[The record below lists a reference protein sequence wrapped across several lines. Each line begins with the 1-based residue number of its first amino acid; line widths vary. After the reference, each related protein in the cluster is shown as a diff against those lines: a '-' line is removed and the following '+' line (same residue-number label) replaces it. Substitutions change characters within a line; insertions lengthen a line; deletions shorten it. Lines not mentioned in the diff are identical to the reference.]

1 MRNFV
6 FLLLGIFITIQ
17 SQAQFN
23 AKDPKKYIVADI
35 QVEGAEYSDKNAIIA
50 VSGVAVGD
58 VVQIPGQ
65 EISDI
70 IKRLW
75 KENIFSDVRVRYSNI
90 NEQTISL
97 VIEVTERPRIAQFS
111 FEGISKSQADDL
123 REKINFIRGT
133 ILTDSKQQ
141 SAKRIIRN
149 FYVEK
154 GFYNTSVTINSDPDK
169 VLKNGVAVKIIVDRG
184 NKVKI
189 DQIIVNNNEA
199 LTDQKVIK
207 KLKKIHVKNGLK
219 FWQRSKYV
227 PKTYREAKAGLLAE
241 YNSLGFRDAEL
252 ESDTLYSDGDKFVTL
267 ELNMY
272 EGTKYYH
279 RDINWSGNLKYNSEI
294 LSQVLGIEKGD
305 IYDLEKLN
313 QRLTGDPNSGDVSS
327 LYVDNGY
334 LFFNVQP
341 VEVRVAG
348 DSIDLELRM
357 QEGPQATV
365 RRVIVEGN
373 TKTADNVIL
382 RELRTAPGQK
392 FSRADIIRSQREI
405 LALNYFDQENL
416 GIAPIPNQSTG
427 TVDIKYSVTEK
438 PSDQLQLQGGWGGR
452 VRDINGN
459 VIAGGFV
466 GTVQLAFNNFAAKRI
481 FDPGAWRPV
490 PSGDGQ
496 RLSLSFQM
504 NGVGFRNISAS
515 FLEPWLGGKK
525 PNSLGVNVSQLVFQN
540 GGFFTNSERFRNSIF
555 NTSVDFGRRL
565 KFPDDF
571 FRSFTSIGYKYYDIQ
586 NPSGFFPGFV
596 GEDNAFINIITLKQ
610 SFERSSVDAPIYPRS
625 GSILSFSVEA
635 TPPYSLFNRDRVNS
649 FTTDAERFKFLEYH
663 KWRFNSNWFWNIV
676 GNMVV
681 SAKVEAGYLGRY
693 NRDLAISPFER
704 FTLGGAGLL
713 ANNFGALS
721 GLELVAL
728 RGYPD
733 QSLNNNGDNFPIYNR
748 MILELRQPLTLNQS
762 APVWVAAF
770 AEAGNG
776 YATFRDYNPFD
787 VKRSLGVGVRV
798 MLPMVGL
805 LGLDWAYGYD
815 RNPQNAPGD
824 NTPSGSQFHFII
836 GQQF

>member
-1 MRNFV
+1 MRNFIL
-6 FLLLGIFITIQ
+6 LLLGIFLSAQ

-23 AKDPKKYIVADI
+23 AKDQKKYIVADI
-35 QVEGAEYSDKNAIIA
+35 QVEGAEFSDENAIIA
-50 VSGVAVGD
+50 VSGIAVGD
-58 VVQIPGQ
+58 VVTVPGVQ
-65 EISDI
+65 ISDI

-75 KENIFSDVRVRYSNI
+75 TENIFSDVRVGYTAI

-154 GFYNTSVTINSDPDK
+154 GFYNTKVTINSDPDK
-169 VLKNGVAVKIIVDRG
+169 VLKNGVAVKILVDRG
-184 NKVKI
+184 KKVKI
-189 DQIIVNNNEA
+189 DQIVVNDNEA
-199 LTDQKVIK
+199 LTDKKVIK
-207 KLKKIHVKNGLK
+207 KLKKIHVKNPLK

-227 PKTYREAKAGLLAE
+227 PKTYREAKDGLLAE
-241 YNSLGFRDAEL
+241 YNKLGYRDANIEM
-252 ESDTLYSDGDKFVTL
+252 DTVFRNGDDFVTV
-267 ELNMY
+267 EMTVY
-272 EGTKYYH
+272 EGVRYYH

-294 LSQVLGIEKGD
+294 LSQVLGVKKGD
-305 IYDLEKLN
+305 VYDLEKLN
-313 QRLTGDPNSGDVSS
+313 QRLQGDPNSGDVSS

-341 VEVRVAG
+341 VEVRVDG

-357 QEGPQATV
+357 QEGPQATI

-382 RELRTAPGQK
+382 REIRTSPGQK
-392 FSRADIIRSQREI
+392 FSRADIIRSQREV
-405 LALNYFDQENL
+405 LALNYFDQESL
-416 GIAPIPNQSTG
+416 GISPIPNQKTG

-504 NGVGFRNISAS
+504 NGVGYRNFSIS

-525 PNSLGVNVSQLVFQN
+525 PNSLGVNASYLVFQN

-571 FRSFTSIGYKYYDIQ
+571 FRSFTSVGFKYYDIQ

-596 GEDNAFINIITLKQ
+596 GEDKAFINIVTLKQ

-625 GSILSFSVEA
+625 GSILSLSVEA
-635 TPPYSLFNRDRVNS
+635 TPPYSLLGRDVS
-649 FTTDAERFKFLEYH
+649 GVDTDAERFKFLEYH

-693 NRDLAISPFER
+693 NRDIAISPFER
-704 FTLGGAGLL
+704 FTLGGSGMLT
-713 ANNFGALS
+713 NNFGALS
-721 GLELVAL
+721 GLEIIAL

-733 QSLNNNGDNFPIYNR
+733 QALNNNNDNFPIYNR
-748 MILELRQPLTLNQS
+748 MVVELRQPLTLNQS

-776 YATFRDYNPFD
+776 YPDFRNYNPFD
-787 VKRSLGVGVRV
+787 VKRTLGAGVRV

-805 LGLDWAYGYD
+805 LGLDWAYGFD
-815 RNPQNAPGD
+815 PVNRNLDP
-824 NTPSGSQFHFII
+824 TPSGSQFHFII